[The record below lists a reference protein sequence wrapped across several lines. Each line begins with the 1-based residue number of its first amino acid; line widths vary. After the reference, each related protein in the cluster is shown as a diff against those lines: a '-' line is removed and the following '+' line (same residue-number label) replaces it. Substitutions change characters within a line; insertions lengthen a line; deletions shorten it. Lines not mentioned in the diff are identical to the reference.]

1 MEGFCNH
8 SRYRAADA
16 ASVALIFIASAFV
29 LNLGGCAS
37 TQPSVEQRSVLIE
50 KLEVAEGI
58 DLQNVKGSRKDTAQ
72 AGDSIYQAYKAQK
85 VIELLQQGQEVP
97 QPIIDDALDVP
108 PESISGDARMEMIK
122 ELKAAEKCDEL
133 GEQTHDPGND
143 WLAWDSYREQRNRA
157 AELSQ
162 ALQIGADVPWT
173 EIQQTLRASQ
183 CR

>member
-1 MEGFCNH
+1 MKHFLK
-8 SRYRAADA
+8 SAQYSAADTA
-16 ASVALIFIASAFV
+16 VAWILAVSAIAW
-29 LNLGGCAS
+29 NLCGCAS
-37 TQPSVEQRSVLIE
+37 TQPSSEPRSVLIG
-50 KLEVAEGI
+50 KLKTAEDI
-58 DLQNVKGSRKDTAQ
+58 DLQNVRSSRRETAQ
-72 AGDSIYQAYKAQK
+72 ASDSTYQAYKAQK
-85 VIELLQQGQEVP
+85 VIDQLQQGQEVP

-143 WLAWDSYREQRNRA
+143 WLAWDSYREQRSRA
-157 AELSQ
+157 AELSK

-173 EIQQTLRASQ
+173 EIQQTLQISQ